1 MDKTLKLWV
10 GVEADI
16 AALTDGSAA
25 GQGRYRRAA
34 LQEFESRG
42 FARRRLDAKGRTV
55 WQATARMH
63 RYLRDAQLANDE

>member
-10 GVEADI
+10 DVEADI
-16 AALTDGSAA
+16 AALADGSAP
-25 GQGRYRRAA
+25 GQDRYRRAA

-42 FARRRLDAKGRTV
+42 FARRRLDAKGRTI

-63 RYLRDAQLANDE
+63 RHLRDEQLVSDE